1 MTHVDDASI
10 LPVRWWK
17 SSASGAVSDCV
28 EVGIIGDD
36 GEVIAVR
43 DSKRPTGPAL
53 LFDYG
58 QMRGLVAAIR
68 SGGLGQGVA
77 V

>member
-28 EVGIIGDD
+28 EVGIVSEEE
-36 GEVIAVR
+36 EVIAVR

-53 LFDYG
+53 LFGYG
-58 QMRGLVAAIR
+58 QMRGLVVAIR
-68 SGGLGQGVA
+68 SGRLR
-77 V
+77 